1 METEYIL
8 TSKNLNFHTDTNF
21 FVQNC
26 NKCILPKS
34 FLNNFELT
42 EKPIFLEINSIIP
55 NEIAYTIF
63 CSVQEFTAPEN
74 TIFLAP
80 SLINDAMVCEN
91 TQLIIQQIFPPTV
104 SKIVFKNM
112 NNSLSIL
119 DHWESEKKK
128 LEKILVSNYQILQ
141 EGDIIRY
148 NNEELEIQNLEPN
161 FVVSLFMSDPEIE
174 FSRVYKKI
182 KTDLPQ
188 IKPLPPK
195 PRKNNFKNNFSKRN
209 KMKSFFGKG
218 RKI

>member
-42 EKPIFLEINSIIP
+42 EKPVFLEINSP
-55 NEIAYTIF
+55 NIARMVY

-119 DHWESEKKK
+119 DNWESEKKK
-128 LEKILVSNYQILQ
+128 LEEVLVSNYQILQ

-188 IKPLPPK
+188 IKPELPPK
-195 PRKNNFKNNFSKRN
+195 PRKNTRNFSKRN
-209 KMKSFFGKG
+209 KMKSFLGKG
-218 RKI
+218 RNLN

>member
-1 METEYIL
+1 MKTEYIL

-42 EKPIFLEINSIIP
+42 EKPIFLQINSLIP
-55 NEIAYTIF
+55 NEIARTIF
-63 CSVQEFTAPEN
+63 LFSSRIYCSRKYN
-74 TIFLAP
+74 FLAP
-80 SLINDAMVCEN
+80 SLIIDAMVPEN

-112 NNSLSIL
+112 NNSIL
-119 DHWESEKKK
+119 DNWESEKKK
-128 LEKILVSNYQILQ
+128 LEKILVSNYQIVQ
-141 EGDIIRY
+141 AGDIIRY
-148 NNEELEIQNLEPN
+148 NDEEEEINQLEPN

-182 KTDLPQ
+182 KTELPQ
-188 IKPLPPK
+188 IKPELPPK
-195 PRKNNFKNNFSKRN
+195 PRKNIRNFSLRN
-209 KMKSFFGKG
+209 KMKSFHGVG
-218 RKI
+218 RNLN

>member
-8 TSKNLNFHTDTNF
+8 TSKNLNFHIDTNF

-26 NKCILPKS
+26 NKVILPKS

-42 EKPIFLEINSIIP
+42 EKPVFLEIKSIIP
-55 NEIAYTIF
+55 NEIARTVY

-80 SLINDAMVCEN
+80 SLIIDAMVPEN

-104 SKIVFKNM
+104 TKIVFKNM

-128 LEKILVSNYQILQ
+128 LEKVLVSNYQILQ
-141 EGDIIRY
+141 ECDMVRY
-148 NNEELEIQNLEPN
+148 NNEELEIDQLEPN
-161 FVVSLFMSDPEIE
+161 NVVSLFMSDPEIE
-174 FSRVYKKI
+174 FSNVYKKI
-182 KTDLPQ
+182 KTEPEM
-188 IKPLPPK
+188 KPLPPK
-195 PRKNNFKNNFSKRN
+195 PRKNIYNFSKRN
-209 KMKSFFGKG
+209 KMKSFHGVG
-218 RKI
+218 RNLN

>member
-26 NKCILPKS
+26 NKVILPKS
-34 FLNNFELT
+34 FLNNFKLT
-42 EKPIFLEINSIIP
+42 ENPVFLEINSIIP
-55 NEIAYTIF
+55 NEIARTVY

-80 SLINDAMVCEN
+80 SLIIDAMVPEK

-119 DHWESEKKK
+119 DNWETEKKN
-128 LEKILVSNYQILQ
+128 LEKVLVSNYQILQ
-141 EGDIIRY
+141 VGDIVRY
-148 NNEELEIQNLEPN
+148 NNEELEIDQLIPN
-161 FVVSLFMSDPEIE
+161 NVVSLFMSDPEIE
-174 FSRVYKKI
+174 FSNVYKKI
-182 KTDLPQ
+182 KTE

-195 PRKNNFKNNFSKRN
+195 PRKNTRNFSKRN
-209 KMKSFFGKG
+209 KMKSFLGKG
-218 RKI
+218 NKL